1 MQQGARERR
10 AERVL
15 PPYAR
20 ALHVGGE
27 GPPPLVVRAPRAP
40 LALVTARRSALRSS
54 GTLRRQT
61 KGSKIEGKMR
71 TKWHGF
77 MATDTIQNPALMPK
91 YTTILHVAK
100 AGRGLR
106 VYAERLES
114 PTEAGY
120 AHLSV
125 EMCPKGYPLMGQNY
139 TL

>member
-1 MQQGARERR
+1 
-10 AERVL
+10 
-15 PPYAR
+15 
-20 ALHVGGE
+20 
-27 GPPPLVVRAPRAP
+27 
-40 LALVTARRSALRSS
+40 
-54 GTLRRQT
+54 
-61 KGSKIEGKMR
+61 MR
-71 TKWHGF
+71 TKRHGLV
-77 MATDTIQNPALMPK
+77 ATDTIKNPALVPK
-91 YTTILHVAK
+91 YATILHVAK

>member
-1 MQQGARERR
+1 MYHYNVVSSVRVRPAAEGKVRLQREVD
-10 AERVL
+10 AKDV
-15 PPYAR
+15 
-20 ALHVGGE
+20 
-27 GPPPLVVRAPRAP
+27 
-40 LALVTARRSALRSS
+40 
-54 GTLRRQT
+54 LRRQT
-61 KGSKIEGKMR
+61 KGSKIEGKMG